1 MKELSI
7 TAKNV
12 VVITVISLKMDQ
24 IQLAKGTVIMVF
36 A

>member
-1 MKELSI
+1 MKELNI
-7 TAKNV
+7 IEKNV
-12 VVITVISLKMDQ
+12 VDIKAISLKMDR